1 MIPST
6 DDLISDA
13 YAAGEKAR
21 GNTADHGSAGD
32 EASGVPTGALPHF
45 DDAGADAPQADAPS
59 SIDAWIDATRTAY
72 HARDVSPRSALRG
85 LFWTEYYLR
94 FYGLDHV
101 RDLRL
106 KHLRAFVALIGMT
119 GDLPKKVRR
128 NVAKALALFH
138 ADLLGQTITRDDWE
152 ACARAADAPL
162 RRLFPEQKRAVL
174 RELRGQT
181 RVLAQLVLGADLT
194 IAEALRLRVRD
205 LDLDAGTITVH
216 AGDGPEAPTR
226 TERLP
231 ARVRRTLESHLA
243 GVKALHEE
251 DREMGYGG
259 VYLAPAHQ
267 QAGADPEAWAWQYV
281 FPHAKLSRDMFSG
294 ERRRTPMEPDPVRQ
308 AVSSMLTKTLDSAQ
322 SALDQAASP
331 APTGPWVRAGDD
343 GDDDGTLVPPTLAG
357 LVQSPPDADDAGA
370 RPSAP

>member
-6 DDLISDA
+6 DDLINDA
-13 YAAGEKAR
+13 YAAGEQAR
-21 GNTADHGSAGD
+21 DDGGD
-32 EASGVPTGALPHF
+32 DAQETSGVPTGALPHF
-45 DDAGADAPQADAPS
+45 DDADADASPS
-59 SIDAWIDATRTAY
+59 SDPPSIDAWIDATRAAY
-72 HARDVSPRSALRG
+72 HERDVSPRSALRG

-138 ADLLGQTITRDDWE
+138 ADLLGQTISRADWQ
-152 ACARAADAPL
+152 ACERAAEAPL

-194 IAEALRLRVRD
+194 IPEALRLRVRD
-205 LDLDAGTITVH
+205 LDLDAGTVTVH
-216 AGDGPEAPTR
+216 ASDGRDAPAR

-231 ARVRRTLESHLA
+231 ARVRRALESHLA
-243 GVKALHEE
+243 GVQALHEE
-251 DREMGYGG
+251 DRAMGHGG
-259 VYLAPAHQ
+259 VYLASEQ
-267 QAGADPEAWAWQYV
+267 VEAGADPEAWTWQYV

-308 AVSSMLTKTLDSAQ
+308 AVGSVLTKTLGSAQ
-322 SALDQAASP
+322 SALDQAAS
-331 APTGPWVRAGDD
+331 APTGRWVRAGA
-343 GDDDGTLVPPTLAG
+343 DDDTLVPPTLAG
-357 LVQSPPDADDAGA
+357 LVQPSGADDA
-370 RPSAP
+370 RPSAAMG